1 MRIKIGVTSK
11 EQMISKI
18 FSEVIKQD
26 KSVTHPEMFY
36 NLEGDWVV
44 QYQQGRK
51 KYLVM
56 IEEI

>member
-1 MRIKIGVTSK
+1 MFKTTKEEMLVKIYS
-11 EQMISKI
+11 Q
-18 FSEVIKQD
+18 VIKKD
-26 KSVTHPEMFY
+26 SSAKHTELFY
-36 NLEGDWVV
+36 NLEGDWVI